1 MSIPTILLFFREFLH
16 LPQISGARGKRS
28 YCRRGQA
35 ASGGCHLK
43 GIFDLLCEHF
53 IGNSSDTYFS
63 WTYFGRGHIH
73 IPKEGGLCSDT
84 SSCELSKYVLGPS
97 YKWEIFLCNSC
108 TPSFRQTLS
117 HLPTYSCELFLCVFP
132 EWIQSQRIFHTLCIA
147 LHLQP
152 VYIVTHVSLQRFAWC
167 HSAGTLITFVFYP
180 IMNNTNMALQ
190 HLPTRAWIF
199 ALVALKNLP
208 LMVPFCVHL

>member
-53 IGNSSDTYFS
+53 LGNSSDTYFS
-63 WTYFGRGHIH
+63 WTSFGSGHIH

-132 EWIQSQRIFHTLCIA
+132 EWIQSQRTFHTLCIYT
-147 LHLQP
+147 LGHT
-152 VYIVTHVSLQRFAWC
+152 THPLFSKVSF
-167 HSAGTLITFVFYP
+167 
-180 IMNNTNMALQ
+180 
-190 HLPTRAWIF
+190 
-199 ALVALKNLP
+199 P
-208 LMVPFCVHL
+208 LCYDGLRCVCACCRRI